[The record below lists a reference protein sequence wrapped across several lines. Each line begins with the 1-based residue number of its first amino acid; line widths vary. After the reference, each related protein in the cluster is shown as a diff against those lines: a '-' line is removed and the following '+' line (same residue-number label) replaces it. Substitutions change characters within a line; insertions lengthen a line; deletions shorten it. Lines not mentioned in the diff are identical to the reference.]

1 MKYKYYMYVLKD
13 LAKDLQEDDSQ
24 LVGDVE
30 QLITELEV
38 IK

>member
-1 MKYKYYMYVLKD
+1 MYVLKD